1 LKKEFHKTLKN
12 LKIIFLKKN
21 LKNLS
26 EKLKFADEKESAKII
41 EEINKTLKELKNV
54 SKSA

>member
-26 EKLKFADEKESAKII
+26 EKLKFANEKESAKII